1 MSKLSDAPQL
11 GKLSRLR
18 LAVYLR
24 RSKGESGTTADQLEE
39 ITPFLDQLESKR
51 TAFKFNR
58 NVGGRDITKQD
69 RGVKLEGDFDIWNE
83 GEGQSGY
90 SVASRPVFMALLEA
104 LKEDR
109 YDGVIAVSM
118 DRFARNY
125 GALSRYAYELFDLE
139 RQPQPK
145 IFYGVIENIGLG
157 MNEEDEVLISAL
169 MNFGGLAKR
178 IDTRKGEKK
187 RKGTNVDKGY
197 LLGTKPE
204 FIGKTYRGKTS
215 PGVPYRIGWESIQAG
230 KNASQ
235 IAKSVGKTTYRQD
248 RGINE
253 GDRGWTRTWKPKLT
267 NFNELGVLD
276 DWLDNVEAVNEYI
289 QSLGPYPKVNFKSEE
304 VSNLLRSTAG
314 YFAYPAGVNL
324 GGTNDFIVF
333 PNPLLIGID
342 RLAST
347 KNALDLDDFEVKRTT
362 LTDEEKAALNVV
374 QTQPRSAAK

>member
-1 MSKLSDAPQL
+1 M
-11 GKLSRLR
+11 
-18 LAVYLR
+18 
-24 RSKGESGTTADQLEE
+24 
-39 ITPFLDQLESKR
+39 
-51 TAFKFNR
+51 
-58 NVGGRDITKQD
+58 
-69 RGVKLEGDFDIWNE
+69 KLEGISIYGTKE
-83 GEGQSGY
+83 RGSGY

-215 PGVPYRIGWESIQAG
+215 PGIHYRIGWESIQAG

-253 GDRGWTRTWKPKLT
+253 GDRGWTRTW
-267 NFNELGVLD
+267 
-276 DWLDNVEAVNEYI
+276 
-289 QSLGPYPKVNFKSEE
+289 
-304 VSNLLRSTAG
+304 NL
-314 YFAYPAGVNL
+314 N
-324 GGTNDFIVF
+324 
-333 PNPLLIGID
+333 
-342 RLAST
+342 
-347 KNALDLDDFEVKRTT
+347 
-362 LTDEEKAALNVV
+362 
-374 QTQPRSAAK
+374 